1 MKVNKKVA
9 IIGAGIAG
17 IAAARELEAV
27 ADVRVFE
34 KSRGLGGRIATR
46 RAEPFA
52 FDHGA
57 QFFTARTR
65 QFQSLINKFPESV
78 VQPWSAKVVTLEA
91 DRKRFKREWYEDHFI
106 GLPGMNGLL
115 KAMASNLSLQTG
127 TQVGQIAANG
137 DQWRLLNEHQESLG
151 DFDWVISAAPAPQT
165 LALLSEV
172 FTDLP
177 RIAAAQY
184 SPCYAL
190 MLGFDQAPALHFD
203 AASVRNEPVAWI
215 AVNNNKPSRP
225 EAASILIHS
234 DNNWAEENLDTDQD
248 EIIAG
253 LLASFEQVTG
263 IDGRSAKY
271 SSLHRW
277 RYARVEQHLE
287 SDFLLDSKNSL
298 AACGDW
304 CRGNR
309 VEDAYLSGDNLGKS
323 LASLLG

>member
-1 MKVNKKVA
+1 MSKKVA

-57 QFFTARTR
+57 QFFTARKR
-65 QFQSLINKFPESV
+65 QFQSLINKFPGSV

-137 DQWRLLNEHQESLG
+137 DQWRLLNVHQESLG

-165 LALLSEV
+165 LALLPEV

-203 AASVRNEPVAWI
+203 AASVRNQPVAWI

-248 EIIAG
+248 EIIAR

-263 IDGRSAKY
+263 IDGRSAEY

-277 RYARVEQHLE
+277 RYASTPKPAGV
-287 SDFLLDSKNSL
+287 DFLKDEALQL

-304 CRGNR
+304 CVGSK
-309 VEDAYLSGDNLGKS
+309 VEAAFLSATA
-323 LASLLG
+323 LAADFAAG